1 MCFAGEGVHGDWHD
15 TCSVNPI
22 YFVCFTT
29 ATIAASAILFQG
41 FNTDNPVNV
50 VSLICGFVI
59 IFTGVYLLDSI
70 ARSAGA
76 NGNGNLYKD
85 EEDEGLLMSERTFD
99 NDEENSLGLDNMEDS
114 DDDQHANSRR
124 GH

>member
-1 MCFAGEGVHGDWHD
+1 M
-15 TCSVNPI
+15 
-22 YFVCFTT
+22 
-29 ATIAASAILFQG
+29 
-41 FNTDNPVNV
+41 
-50 VSLICGFVI
+50 
-59 IFTGVYLLDSI
+59 DSI